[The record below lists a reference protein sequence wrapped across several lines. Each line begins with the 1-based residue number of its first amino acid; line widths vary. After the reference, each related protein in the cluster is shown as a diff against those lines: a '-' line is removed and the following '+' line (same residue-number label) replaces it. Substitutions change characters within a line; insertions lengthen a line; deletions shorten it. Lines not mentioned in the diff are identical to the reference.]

1 MEVYIDDMVVKSKQ
15 VESHLLDLQRTFDR
29 LRQYHMKLHPA
40 KCSFGLSSG
49 KFLGYLMT
57 HRGIVAN
64 TDQIRDIQDMPSPKT
79 KKEVQKL
86 TGRLDAISQFISR
99 LSDRCKPFFDILRKA
114 ATFWW
119 TSECEDALQ

>member
-79 KKEVQKL
+79 ERSPKVDGEAGCNKSVY
-86 TGRLDAISQFISR
+86 
-99 LSDRCKPFFDILRKA
+99 LSTVR
-114 ATFWW
+114 
-119 TSECEDALQ
+119 SM